1 MICVYSVLF
10 YIFWK
15 MKKIF
20 VSFVVLLVSLSSL
33 SFWINFS
40 SELIQ
45 AYNWSFENKITTQ
58 DSIEKANVYWK
69 LTRAELAKMI
79 SYFAINLLW
88 KELDLNKECTFLDV
102 SDELDYRYNS
112 WLTYA
117 CQLWLM
123 WQNIDKFRP
132 TDGVTRAEFG
142 TVLSRALRW
151 DKNEWWKTYYEN
163 HLNALK
169 SEWIMNN
176 ISSPLDSEIRWFVM
190 LMLMRSVWW
199 VAYDV
204 VNNNQILNVLDML
217 D

>member
-10 YIFWK
+10 YLCLK

-20 VSFVVLLVSLSSL
+20 VSFVVFLASLSSL
-33 SFWINFS
+33 CSWINFS
-40 SELIQ
+40 SELRQ

-88 KELDLNKECTFLDV
+88 KELDFNKECTFLDV
-102 SDELDYRYNS
+102 SGELDYKYDS

-132 TDGVTRAEFG
+132 TDGVTRAEFW

-151 DKNEWWKTYYEN
+151 DKNEWWKSYYEN
-163 HLNALK
+163 HLNTLK

-176 ISSPLDSEIRWFVM
+176 ISSPLDSEIRWYVM

-199 VAYDV
+199 VADDV